1 LIKKDS
7 TFSLERGLL
16 NMKENIGVSGAW
28 LFVWRGKDG
37 NILETREEHNL
48 ITQSGLNSLS
58 ALFIGE
64 IPQENAIYL
73 AMGTGAT
80 GAITGDKK
88 LAAEG
93 FRKILT
99 SKTRELNEVRLRFFL
114 LTGEANGEW
123 SEMGVFLA
131 GTEMKDSGLNLN
143 RILPPG
149 GIRKAS
155 NQTLTVE
162 VRIKFQGV

>member
-1 LIKKDS
+1 
-7 TFSLERGLL
+7 L
-16 NMKENIGVSGAW
+16 NLKENIGVSGTW
-28 LFVWRGKDG
+28 LFEWSDG
-37 NILETREEHNL
+37 TRRIEKNK
-48 ITQSGLNSLS
+48 ITQSGLNALA

-64 IPQENAIYL
+64 LPQSNAMYL
-73 AMGTGAT
+73 ALGTGTTAAASGNT
-80 GAITGDKK
+80 K
-88 LAAEG
+88 LQVEG
-93 FRKILT
+93 FRKALT

-123 SEMGVFLA
+123 SEMGVMLA

-162 VRIKFQGV
+162 VRIKFQGVS

>member
-7 TFSLERGLL
+7 TFPLERGLL
-16 NMKENIGVSGAW
+16 NMKENIGVSGTW
-28 LFVWRGKDG
+28 IFEWSDG
-37 NILETREEHNL
+37 TRRIEKNK
-48 ITQSGLNSLS
+48 ITQSGLEALA

-64 IPQENAIYL
+64 LPQENAIYL

-80 GAITGDKK
+80 EAITGDKK

-93 FRKILT
+93 YRKILT
-99 SKTRELNEVRLRFFL
+99 SKTRNLNEVRLRFFL
-114 LTGEANGEW
+114 TTGEAIGEW
-123 SEMGVFLA
+123 AEMGVFLA

-155 NQTLTVE
+155 NQTLTIE
-162 VRIKFQGV
+162 VRLRFQGVS

>member
-1 LIKKDS
+1 
-7 TFSLERGLL
+7 
-16 NMKENIGVSGAW
+16 MKENIGVSGTW
-28 LFVWRGKDG
+28 LFVWRDKDG

-48 ITQSGLNSLS
+48 ITQSGLEAIA
-58 ALFIGE
+58 ALFLGE
-64 IPQENAIYL
+64 LPASNAIYL
-73 AMGTGAT
+73 ALGTGETLAVK
-80 GAITGDKK
+80 GDKK
-88 LAAEG
+88 LEVEG
-93 FRKILT
+93 VRKTLT

-114 LTGEANGEW
+114 LTSEANGEW
-123 SEMGVFLA
+123 SEMGVMLA

-162 VRIKFQGV
+162 VRIRFQGVS